1 MRLLDEKGKI
11 FGLVNVIDAAIILV
25 VLLIVAGAV
34 YKLLLPKTYT
44 PPTEVQFVVR
54 IPAIPPES
62 ARMVKVGDRMV
73 AGASYVPVTV
83 KQVNIE
89 PAFTTETDAAG
100 RKVMARDPYFKDL
113 VVTLEGSIPITTA
126 QIKLGNQEIRAGREY
141 FLKSL
146 TYEFK
151 GTIIKVTLIPSQD
164 KPAP

>member
-1 MRLLDEKGKI
+1 
-11 FGLVNVIDAAIILV
+11 
-25 VLLIVAGAV
+25 
-34 YKLLLPKTYT
+34 
-44 PPTEVQFVVR
+44 
-54 IPAIPPES
+54 
-62 ARMVKVGDRMV
+62 
-73 AGASYVPVTV
+73 YVPVTV
-83 KQVNIE
+83 KQVSIE

-100 RKVMARDPYFKDL
+100 QKVAARDPYFKDL
-113 VVTLEGSIPITTA
+113 VVTLEGSVPITTA